1 MNKTSIPIRSLSRW
15 YSSTCLASASHT
27 IKLFFR
33 DRWNEAN
40 STRNASRASS
50 TEVFDVLTD
59 MSDGKDV
66 DVELAR
72 RGKDADEGMTF
83 LYATEA

>member
-1 MNKTSIPIRSLSRW
+1 
-15 YSSTCLASASHT
+15 
-27 IKLFFR
+27 
-33 DRWNEAN
+33 
-40 STRNASRASS
+40 
-50 TEVFDVLTD
+50 